1 MADEYWVLG
10 EQGGNDG
17 MLYWDTSVF
26 ETVLLGLSF
35 TLPGNSTITYTVIQ
49 LDTRN
54 KKILAKSN
62 NTPSASVQVLAV
74 SSGAGY
80 APPGNFPAYHD
91 RLMTIKNIN
100 TSVTNGAYAWLKSA
114 TGGKGVKHDFVEDL
128 SKLNSGRYSELSS
141 GVDITTTITAKAG
154 NFAPNSATS
163 NTWRK

>member
-26 ETVLLGLSF
+26 ATTLFGLSF
-35 TLPGNSTITYTVIQ
+35 TFPENSTTYTIIQ

-54 KKILAKSN
+54 KRIVAKSN
-62 NTPSASVQVLAV
+62 NTSSASVHILAS

-80 APPGNFPAYHD
+80 APSNNLPAYNS
-91 RLMTIKNIN
+91 RLMTIKNID

>member
-26 ETVLLGLSF
+26 ATTLFGLSF
-35 TLPGNSTITYTVIQ
+35 TLPGDSMTYTIIQ
-49 LDTRN
+49 LNTRN
-54 KKILAKSN
+54 KKIVAKSN
-62 NTPSASVQVLAV
+62 NTSSASVCVLAL

-80 APPGNFPAYHD
+80 APPNNSPAYS
-91 RLMTIKNIN
+91 RLMTIKNID

-141 GVDITTTITAKAG
+141 DVDITTTITAKAG

>member
-26 ETVLLGLSF
+26 GTTLFGLSF
-35 TLPGNSTITYTVIQ
+35 TFPENRTTYTIIQ
-49 LDTRN
+49 LDTSGKR
-54 KKILAKSN
+54 IVAKSN
-62 NTPSASVQVLAV
+62 NTSSASVRVLAL

-80 APPGNFPAYHD
+80 APPNNSPAYS
-91 RLMTIKNIN
+91 RLMTIKNID

-128 SKLNSGRYSELSS
+128 SKLNSGHYSELSS

>member
-26 ETVLLGLSF
+26 GTKLFGLSF
-35 TLPGNSTITYTVIQ
+35 TFPENSTTYTIIQ
-49 LDTRN
+49 LDTSR
-54 KKILAKSN
+54 KRIVAKSN
-62 NTPSASVQVLAV
+62 NTSSASVQVLAL

-80 APPGNFPAYHD
+80 APSNNSPAYS
-91 RLMTIKNIN
+91 RLMTIKNID
-100 TSVTNGAYAWLKSA
+100 TSVTNGAYPWLTRA

>member
-26 ETVLLGLSF
+26 GTTLLGLSF
-35 TLPGNSTITYTVIQ
+35 TLPENSMTYTVIQ

-54 KKILAKSN
+54 KRIVAKSN
-62 NTPSASVQVLAV
+62 NTSSASVRVMAL

-80 APPGNFPAYHD
+80 APSNNLPAYSN
-91 RLMTIKNIN
+91 RLMTIKNID

>member
-26 ETVLLGLSF
+26 RTTLFGLSF
-35 TLPGNSTITYTVIQ
+35 TFPENSTTYTIIQ
-49 LDTRN
+49 LDTSR
-54 KKILAKSN
+54 KRIVAKSN
-62 NTPSASVQVLAV
+62 NTPSASVHILAL

-80 APPGNFPAYHD
+80 APPNNSPAYSR
-91 RLMTIKNIN
+91 RLMTIKNID

>member
-26 ETVLLGLSF
+26 ETTLFGLSF
-35 TLPGNSTITYTVIQ
+35 TLQGDSTTYTIIQ
-49 LDTRN
+49 LDTSR
-54 KKILAKSN
+54 KQIVAKSN
-62 NTPSASVQVLAV
+62 NTPSASVHVLAS

-80 APPGNFPAYHD
+80 APTGNFPAYYD
-91 RLMTIKNIN
+91 RLMTIKNID

>member
-26 ETVLLGLSF
+26 ATTLFGLSF
-35 TLPGNSTITYTVIQ
+35 TLQGDSTTYTIIR
-49 LDTRN
+49 LDTS
-54 KKILAKSN
+54 KKEIVVKSN
-62 NTPSASVQVLAV
+62 NTPSAAMRVLAL
-74 SSGAGY
+74 SRGAGY
-80 APPGNFPAYHD
+80 AITDNFPAYYV
-91 RLMTIKNIN
+91 RLMTIKNID

-141 GVDITTTITAKAG
+141 SADITTTITAKAG

>member
-26 ETVLLGLSF
+26 GTTLFGLSF
-35 TLPGNSTITYTVIQ
+35 TLPEKSTTYTIIQ
-49 LDTRN
+49 LDTSR
-54 KKILAKSN
+54 KRIVAKSDN
-62 NTPSASVQVLAV
+62 SSSASVHVLAL

-80 APPGNFPAYHD
+80 APPNNSPAYS
-91 RLMTIKNIN
+91 RLMTIKNID

-114 TGGKGVKHDFVEDL
+114 AGGKGVKHDFVEDL

-154 NFAPNSATS
+154 NFAPNSVTS